1 VRGLLESNRHDN
13 HDIGRCVMTPQEK
26 ARALRPLI
34 EKAAASLPDKDA
46 STSAE
51 LFPRM
56 KYDGSLIEYQ
66 TRINWQGRIKKAA
79 ANLYD
84 TEMNDPDHAP
94 NLWTDIQYRD
104 GYRIIPEV
112 ISAADAFSKDEIGW
126 WGDDKY
132 RSKQDGNVWTPA
144 VYPAAWELV

>member
-1 VRGLLESNRHDN
+1 
-13 HDIGRCVMTPQEK
+13 MTRE
-26 ARALRPLI
+26 RALALRALI
-34 EKAAASLPDKDA
+34 EKAAVSLDDRDA
-46 STSAE
+46 SISAE

-66 TRINWQGRIKKAA
+66 TRINWKGRIKKAA

-84 TEMNDPDHAP
+84 TELNDPDHAP

-112 ISAADAFSKDEIGW
+112 ISAADAFAKDEIGW

-132 RSKQDGNVWTPA
+132 RSLQDGNVWTPA
-144 VYPAAWELV
+144 AYPAAWEKI